1 MTTAVLEAPEP
12 VEGAFSLFFCNLSSH
27 LSDFVGSLVPEVG
40 SASFD
45 SEPLCFSARVLLDP
59 AENSSSQSFKLASKA
74 ESISSNLEMVVSFA
88 KFNDSLIFSR

>member
-1 MTTAVLEAPEP
+1 M
-12 VEGAFSLFFCNLSSH
+12 
-27 LSDFVGSLVPEVG
+27 GSIVPEVG

-45 SEPLCFSARVLLDP
+45 SEPLCFSAPVLLDP
-59 AENSSSQSFKLASKA
+59 AENSSPQSFKLASKA